1 MINEGK
7 AKISRE
13 VLSKALERLGEL
25 AVQSGLTLEVC
36 LYGGA
41 LLMLAYD
48 SREATKDVDAIVRSR
63 DAGFKLASQVGREF
77 QLPENWLNDDVKLF
91 LAPHEQ
97 TCYLPQQ
104 FRGLHL
110 TAPTAGYLLAMKA
123 LACRSVLPGY
133 EGDQEDLKFLIRKM
147 GIKSVGEIQA
157 AIDRYYP
164 DDVLPAH
171 DRAVLTELI
180 KEVWA

>member
-1 MINEGK
+1 MNNKNKGTIT
-7 AKISRE
+7 RE

-25 AVQSGLTLEVC
+25 ADQSGLTLEVC

-48 SREATKDVDAIVRSR
+48 SREATKDVDAIVRPR
-63 DAGFKLASQVGREF
+63 DAGLKIASQVGREF

-97 TCYLPQQ
+97 TRFLPQQ
-104 FRGLHL
+104 FKGLHL

-123 LACRSVLPGY
+123 LACRSALPGY

-147 GIKSVGEIQA
+147 EIKSVEEIQDT
-157 AIDRYYP
+157 IDRYYP
-164 DDVLPAH
+164 DDVLPAQ
-171 DRAVLTELI
+171 DRAVLSELI
-180 KEVWA
+180 QEVWS